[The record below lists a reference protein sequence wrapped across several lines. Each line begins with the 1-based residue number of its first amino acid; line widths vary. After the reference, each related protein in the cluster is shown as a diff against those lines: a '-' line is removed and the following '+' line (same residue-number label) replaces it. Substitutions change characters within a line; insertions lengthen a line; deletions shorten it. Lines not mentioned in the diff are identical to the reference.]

1 MRSLVRLPEL
11 DIVVE
16 CTGSPVHAVDHVL
29 AAIGTTNKPE
39 INRWT
44 APKSAASP
52 VRPNGPS
59 SASTQAN
66 SARTRSADQRAGR
79 MSSLRPD
86 DSPAKVIDE
95 IGIKGKG
102 VKVVPIKGEERPGIL
117 EEAADVRIEGV
128 TANEA
133 VNLLYR
139 LEKGSRPVVL
149 KKVGIKVR
157 FDDPARVDLAMTV
170 ALLKPLPGQQ
180 K

>member
-1 MRSLVRLPEL
+1 MEIVETWNRLENRDRLRLGYGLIAVLLLALAWSAFSSRLAERERTRLARETVLKEL
-11 DIVVE
+11 L
-16 CTGSPVHAVDHVL
+16 PL
-29 AAIGTTNKPE
+29 KAAYL
-39 INRWT
+39 
-44 APKSAASP
+44 SAK
-52 VRPNGPS
+52 
-59 SASTQAN
+59 
-66 SARTRSADQRAGR
+66 RSADQLAGR